1 MECHVAGSASLRL
14 SAMCPQCKLPLIV
27 PERSKRVSGGK
38 ILHNWHCP
46 VCGNEFETVDGAG
59 AKAVPDDELTEDA
72 FSSLL
77 VA

>member
-1 MECHVAGSASLRL
+1 M
-14 SAMCPQCKLPLIV
+14 IV

-59 AKAVPDDELTEDA
+59 AKAVPDDELTEGA